1 MKPVLVIKLAL
12 RNLLRNR
19 RRTILSLLL
28 IAFGIAALFLFRGYG
43 VDVAAMARESAI
55 RQVWHLRIA
64 TEAFWDGERYGYDYL
79 IAPEVLAGV
88 REILAEDPQV
98 VSYTTGL
105 SLMGLLGTEEKGT
118 TTFLAIGAEPG
129 NPVPLPEIKEGRPL
143 KDGDLGAMLI
153 TQDLAR
159 ELGLQP
165 GDNLVVKARTVD
177 GLYHAANAEVAGIYH
192 VPGLGGNMVIAPV
205 SFNQMMR
212 GTDRISTIAVKLAD
226 HGATEEVALRVQRAL
241 EENDLAGLRVKTW
254 QELADFHHQLVLFL
268 NLIFGF
274 IGLVIFVLVFF
285 SVLGALTMAFFER
298 IREVGTV
305 RAIGTRRHQVFGMF
319 LSEGVLLGL
328 FSGLLG
334 VALGWGIGSLIN
346 VAGLTYILPIAGEKL
361 PFRIAL
367 GLDVAWAPFLL
378 ALVATTISAI
388 YPAYRAAKLEIASAL
403 RFV

>member
-1 MKPVLVIKLAL
+1 MLVIKLAL

-28 IAFGIAALFLFRGYG
+28 IALGTAALFLFRGYG

-129 NPVPLPEIKEGRPL
+129 NPVPPPEIKEGRPL

-226 HGATEEVALRVQRAL
+226 HGATEEVALRVQTAL

-319 LSEGVLLGL
+319 LSEGVFLGL

-346 VAGLTYILPIAGEKL
+346 VAGITYPGPLGQPVPLG
-361 PFRIAL
+361 IAL

-378 ALVATTISAI
+378 GLVATTISAI

>member
-1 MKPVLVIKLAL
+1 MLVIKLAL

-118 TTFLAIGAEPG
+118 TTFLAIGVEPG
-129 NPVPLPEIKEGRPL
+129 NPVPPPEIKEGRPL

-159 ELGLQP
+159 ELGLQA
-165 GDNLVVKARTVD
+165 GDNLVVKARTID

-346 VAGLTYILPIAGEKL
+346 VAGITYPGPGGQPVPLG
-361 PFRIAL
+361 IAL

>member
-226 HGATEEVALRVQRAL
+226 HGATEEVALRVQTAL

-319 LSEGVLLGL
+319 LSEGVFLGL

-346 VAGLTYILPIAGEKL
+346 VAGITYPGPLGQPVPLG
-361 PFRIAL
+361 IAL